1 MLFPMA
7 LTILL
12 LFLACFRLIIAT
24 NKSVNWDCPV
34 LCGIC
39 VYDYF
44 QILGSWNLY
53 EIIMENKDWLIDW
66 LIDW

>member
-12 LFLACFRLIIAT
+12 LFLACFILIIAT
-24 NKSVNWDCPV
+24 NKSVTLDCPV

-44 QILGSWNLY
+44 QILGS
-53 EIIMENKDWLIDW
+53 
-66 LIDW
+66 